1 MGNMNR
7 VPHTVLRYIFSFAI
21 AGLFCLN
28 ATAKAVSF
36 IPEYDSAY
44 NHISDDPLITARLVE
59 CYPNPATAY
68 INFKF
73 DNSVV
78 HTSKLYIYNFTGRQ
92 MNVVNI
98 TDNVIKVL
106 LDNYYRG
113 LYMYQLRDANGNVL
127 ESGKFQVR
135 N

>member
-1 MGNMNR
+1 MGIMNR
-7 VPHTVLRYIFSFAI
+7 VLHTVLRFIFLFAI
-21 AGLFCLN
+21 AGLLCLH
-28 ATAKAVSF
+28 ATAKTNSF
-36 IPEYDSAY
+36 IPKSDSAY
-44 NHISDDPLITARLVE
+44 NYTSDDPLVTAKLVE

-78 HTSKLYIYNFTGRQ
+78 HISKLYIYNFTGRQ

-98 TDNVIKVL
+98 TGNVIKVL

-113 LYMYQLRDANGNVL
+113 LYMYQLRDTNGNVL

>member
-1 MGNMNR
+1 MNR
-7 VPHTVLRYIFSFAI
+7 VLQTVLRYIFSFAI

-28 ATAKAVSF
+28 AAAKANSF
-36 IPEYDSAY
+36 IPGPDSAY
-44 NHISDDPLITARLVE
+44 NTSDDPLVTAKMVE

-73 DNSVV
+73 NKSVE

-92 MNVVNI
+92 MNVVNV

-135 N
+135 K

>member
-1 MGNMNR
+1 MNR
-7 VPHTVLRYIFSFAI
+7 VLHTVFRYILSFAI

-28 ATAKAVSF
+28 AAAKTVSF
-36 IPEYDSAY
+36 IPEHDSVSY
-44 NHISDDPLITARLVE
+44 YTSDNPLITAKLVE

-68 INFKF
+68 INFRF

-113 LYMYQLRDANGNVL
+113 LYMFQLRDANGNVL